1 VRLAP
6 AMFDSLFP
14 SFQNWFSHRSI
25 RWRASTWWPSDS
37 LGSMQHS
44 LLQILSVAHRDRLD
58 VTPLV
63 ANLAEEHRGRYRRRL
78 RRLALRLADGT
89 PLVDALEQT
98 PDVLKDEDVLAIRF
112 ASQIGTLGPMYDSL
126 ISDSA
131 GIDNRTSTVRRQ
143 AFIYSFCTFCVLA
156 LAVLFLVSFILPTLE
171 QIQEE
176 FALPDTSPF
185 FETFLGITNWFVR
198 NAHLVLL
205 SLVAVAFLVWSAPS
219 RRFFRRSIGGRRL
232 HGVTPARSGQLM
244 QLLANAV
251 QAGRPLPAAIST
263 LARYHFDR
271 NVRQKLLFARNEI
284 EHGTD
289 VWTSLVDAK
298 LLSPQE
304 SNAIAHAANSET
316 RAWTLDELAKSKLNQ
331 VSRQVGR
338 RSEFIQPALTLTFAA
353 AVLLVA
359 GAMIGYL
366 AQMIQSLARIV

>member
-1 VRLAP
+1 
-6 AMFDSLFP
+6 MFDSLFP
-14 SFQNWFSHRSI
+14 SFRNWFGHGSV
-25 RWRASTWWPSDS
+25 RWRLSTWWPSDA
-37 LGSMQHS
+37 LESMQYS
-44 LLQILSVAHRDRLD
+44 LLQILSVAHRERLD

-126 ISDSA
+126 LSDSA
-131 GIDNRTSTVRRQ
+131 GHDNRASTVRRQ
-143 AFIYSFCTFCVLA
+143 ALIYSFFTLCILVLA
-156 LAVLFLVSFILPTLE
+156 IFFLVTFILPTLE
-171 QIQEE
+171 QISEE
-176 FALPDTSPF
+176 FGLPETNPF
-185 FETFLGITNWFVR
+185 FQTFLSVTDWFVR

-205 SLVAVAFLVWSAPS
+205 GLVAIAFLLWSAPS

-232 HGVTPARSGQLM
+232 HGITTARSGQLM
-244 QLLANAV
+244 QLLSNAV
-251 QAGRPLPAAIST
+251 QAGRPIPAAIST

-289 VWTSLVDAK
+289 VWTSLVDAN
-298 LLSPQE
+298 LISPQE

-316 RAWTLDELAKSKLNQ
+316 RAWTLHELAKSKLRQ
-331 VSRQVGR
+331 VSRRIGG
-338 RSEFIQPALTLTFAA
+338 RSEFLQPALTLSFAA
-353 AVLLVA
+353 VVLLVA

-366 AQMIQSLARIV
+366 AQMIQSLARTV

>member
-1 VRLAP
+1 
-6 AMFDSLFP
+6 
-14 SFQNWFSHRSI
+14 
-25 RWRASTWWPSDS
+25 
-37 LGSMQHS
+37 MQHS
-44 LLQILSVAHRDRLD
+44 LLQILSVAHRERLD

-98 PDVLKDEDVLAIRF
+98 PDVLKDEHVLAIRF

-126 ISDSA
+126 LSDSDA
-131 GIDNRTSTVRRQ
+131 NNNRSSTVRRQ
-143 AFIYSFCTFCVLA
+143 AFIYSFFTLCILT
-156 LAVLFLVSFILPTLE
+156 LAVFFLVTFILPTLE

-176 FALPDTSPF
+176 FALPDTSPLF
-185 FETFLGITNWFVR
+185 QTFLGVTDWFVR
-198 NAHLVLL
+198 NAHLILL
-205 SLVAVAFLVWSAPS
+205 CLVVIAFLLWAAPS

-232 HGVTPARSGQLM
+232 HGVTTARSGQLM

-304 SNAIAHAANSET
+304 SNAITHAASSET
-316 RAWTLDELAKSKLNQ
+316 RAWTLHELATSKLNQ
-331 VSRQVGR
+331 VSRQISG
-338 RSEFIQPALTLTFAA
+338 RSEFLQPALTLAFAA

-359 GAMIGYL
+359 GGMIGYL
-366 AQMIQSLARIV
+366 SQMIQSLARIG